1 MAVQL
6 ILEFLEGALATLL
19 LVAIVAMIEMR
30 YKLRLLKRRKS
41 KDLVTRNLVTS

>member
-19 LVAIVAMIEMR
+19 LAAIVAMIEMR